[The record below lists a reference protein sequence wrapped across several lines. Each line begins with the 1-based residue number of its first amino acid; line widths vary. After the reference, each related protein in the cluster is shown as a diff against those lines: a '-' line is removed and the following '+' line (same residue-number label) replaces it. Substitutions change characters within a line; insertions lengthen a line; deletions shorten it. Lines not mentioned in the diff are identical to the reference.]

1 MTYSTKAS
9 KTVDD
14 FILTKIQ
21 DGVWIPGS
29 KIYTEEQICDEL
41 GVSRIAVRQALGRLS
56 ALSVLTKQQG
66 SGTYVNKFEDASLA
80 GMVYYPATVER
91 FLTVLEFRKQFDA
104 YNAELY
110 AKNASDEEIKKLE
123 ENYVEMVDSVSDS
136 IKFQRL
142 ENDFHQMIADGT
154 HNAIVHQISV
164 TMTELLIR
172 YQMLQY
178 DNIGPDNSIKWH
190 ERILEALKLR
200 DAEMAKLCVKIHLE
214 NSIQYLKN
222 KPENSIHLK

>member
-1 MTYSTKAS
+1 MAYSTQAS

-14 FILTKIQ
+14 FILAKIQ

-29 KIYTEEQICDEL
+29 RIYTEEQLCEEL

-66 SGTYVNKFEDASLA
+66 SGTFVNKFEDASLA
-80 GMVYYPATVER
+80 GMVYYPATLER
-91 FLTVLEFRKQFDA
+91 FLTVLEFRKQFDT

-110 AKNASDEEIKKLE
+110 SENATEEELMELE
-123 ENYVEMVDSVSDS
+123 KNYVEMVTSINDSD
-136 IKFQRL
+136 KFQKL
-142 ENDFHQMIADGT
+142 ENEFHQMIADGT
-154 HNAIVHQISV
+154 HNAIIHQISV
-164 TMTELLIR
+164 MMNELLIR

-178 DNIGPDNSIKWH
+178 DNIGPENSIKWH
-190 ERILEALKLR
+190 GRILEALKLR

-214 NSIQYLKN
+214 NSIKYLKN

>member
-1 MTYSTKAS
+1 MAYSTQAS

-14 FILTKIQ
+14 FILSKIQ

-29 KIYTEEQICDEL
+29 RIYTEEQLCEEL

-66 SGTYVNKFEDASLA
+66 SGTFVNKFEDASLA
-80 GMVYYPATVER
+80 GMVYYPATLER
-91 FLTVLEFRKQFDA
+91 FLTVLEFRKQFDT

-110 AKNASDEEIKKLE
+110 SENATEEELMELE
-123 ENYVEMVDSVSDS
+123 KNYVEMVTSINDSD
-136 IKFQRL
+136 KFQKL
-142 ENDFHQMIADGT
+142 ENEFHQMIADGT
-154 HNAIVHQISV
+154 HNAIIHQISV
-164 TMTELLIR
+164 MMNELLIR

-178 DNIGPDNSIKWH
+178 DNIGPENSIKWH
-190 ERILEALKLR
+190 GRILEALKLR

-214 NSIQYLKN
+214 NSIKYLKN

>member
-1 MTYSTKAS
+1 MAYSTQAS

-14 FILTKIQ
+14 FILAKIQ

-29 KIYTEEQICDEL
+29 RIYTEEQLCEEL

-66 SGTYVNKFEDASLA
+66 SGTFVNKFEDASLA
-80 GMVYYPATVER
+80 GMVYYPATLER
-91 FLTVLEFRKQFDA
+91 FLTVLEFRKQFDT

-110 AKNASDEEIKKLE
+110 SEHATDEEITNLE
-123 ENYVEMVDSVSDS
+123 KNYVEMVTSIDDSD
-136 IKFQRL
+136 KFQKL
-142 ENDFHQMIADGT
+142 ENEFHQMIADGT
-154 HNAIVHQISV
+154 HNAIIHQISV
-164 TMTELLIR
+164 MMNELLIR

-178 DNIGPDNSIKWH
+178 DNIGPENSIKWH
-190 ERILEALKLR
+190 GRILEALKVR

-214 NSIQYLKN
+214 NSIRYLKN
-222 KPENSIHLK
+222 EPANSIHLK

>member
-1 MTYSTKAS
+1 MAYSTQAS

-14 FILTKIQ
+14 FILAKIQ

-29 KIYTEEQICDEL
+29 RIYTEEQLCEEL

-66 SGTYVNKFEDASLA
+66 SGTFVNKFEDASLA
-80 GMVYYPATVER
+80 GMVYYPATLER
-91 FLTVLEFRKQFDA
+91 FLTVLEFRKQFDT

-110 AKNASDEEIKKLE
+110 SENATEEELMELE
-123 ENYVEMVDSVSDS
+123 KNYVEMATSINDSD
-136 IKFQRL
+136 KFQKL
-142 ENDFHQMIADGT
+142 ENEFHQMIADGT
-154 HNAIVHQISV
+154 HNAIIHQISV
-164 TMTELLIR
+164 MMNELLIR

-178 DNIGPDNSIKWH
+178 DNIGPENSIKWH
-190 ERILEALKLR
+190 GRILEALKLR

-214 NSIQYLKN
+214 NSIKYLKN